1 MEGGDLLG
9 AYERACELAE
19 QKARLAG
26 IKNAQSARHAQTAAR
41 NAEKRGKGLNHRD
54 SMGNAN

>member
-19 QKARLAG
+19 MNARLAG
-26 IKNAQSARHAQTAAR
+26 IENPISAMHLESRLTGAQSGITQRKDLVQVS
-41 NAEKRGKGLNHRD
+41 L
-54 SMGNAN
+54 

>member
-19 QKARLAG
+19 MNARLAG
-26 IKNAQSARHAQTAAR
+26 IENPISAMHLQNGTGAT
-41 NAEKRGKGLNHRD
+41 HRVMPRSD
-54 SMGNAN
+54 LIQVSF

>member
-19 QKARLAG
+19 MNARLAG
-26 IKNAQSARHAQTAAR
+26 IENPISAMHLESGLKGVQSGITQRKDLVQVS
-41 NAEKRGKGLNHRD
+41 L
-54 SMGNAN
+54 

>member
-19 QKARLAG
+19 MNARLAG
-26 IKNAQSARHAQTAAR
+26 VENPISAMHLESGLTAVQNGITR
-41 NAEKRGKGLNHRD
+41 RKDLVQV
-54 SMGNAN
+54 SL